1 MKQKEAEEIEL
12 SIKEKRMLDENLKK
26 VMLNI
31 ARIAIKEEFLGHKE
45 LNEDV
50 KKRLIAMY
58 PVLAKPGAV
67 FVTINERSSLRGCI
81 GSLVAHRP
89 LIEDLIA
96 NAKAAAFGD
105 PRFPPLSPE
114 EFDKITIEISLL
126 SEPKPLEYSDTQ
138 DLRKKIVPGRDGVV
152 LSLQGRQATF
162 LPQVWEEL
170 PDFDQFFAHL
180 CIKAGLPPNC
190 LEYHP
195 QILVYHVEKFSE
207 EDVKE

>member
-1 MKQKEAEEIEL
+1 MI
-12 SIKEKRMLDENLKK
+12 SDELKK
-26 VMLNI
+26 IMLSI

-45 LNEDV
+45 LNEQV
-50 KKRLIAMY
+50 REKLVTMY
-58 PVLAKPGAV
+58 PRLKEPGAV

-105 PRFPPLSPE
+105 PRFPPLQPE
-114 EFDKITIEISLL
+114 EFDQITIEISLL
-126 SEPKPLEYSDTQ
+126 GEPKPLEYGDIE
-138 DLRKKIVPGRDGVV
+138 DLRRKIRPGVDGVV
-152 LSLQGRQATF
+152 LQLDGRQATF
-162 LPQVWEEL
+162 LPQVWEDL

-180 CIKAGLPPNC
+180 CMKAGLPANC

-195 QILVYHVEKFSE
+195 KILVYQVEKWSE
-207 EDVKE
+207 EDFRE

>member
-1 MKQKEAEEIEL
+1 MIDDKLKQI
-12 SIKEKRMLDENLKK
+12 
-26 VMLNI
+26 MLNI

-45 LNEDV
+45 LTDEV
-50 KKRLIAMY
+50 KQRLIQMY
-58 PVLAKPGAV
+58 PQLAKPGAV

-89 LIEDLIA
+89 LIDDLIA

-114 EFDKITIEISLL
+114 EFDKITIEISVLG
-126 SEPKPLEYSDTQ
+126 EPKPLEYKDIE
-138 DLRKKIVPGRDGVV
+138 DLRQKIRPGIDGVV
-152 LSLQGRQATF
+152 LQLDGRQATF

-170 PDFDQFFAHL
+170 PDFDSFFAHL
-180 CIKAGLPPNC
+180 CVKAGLPPNC

-195 QILVYHVEKFSE
+195 KILVYQVEKFSE
-207 EDVKE
+207 EDFKA